1 MFTAGEIDKVMEQ
14 AGYSDHEVITRY
26 HVPMVVGHAHDC
38 GVLDPNVNVW
48 TVEDDNETGV
58 LITYDFGEK
67 LRLSSRWKNT
77 RDLLR
82 HDDSPRDAVLR
93 ILAFVGEASVDL
105 KRAYTDFALPELAAR
120 RRSDS

>member
-1 MFTAGEIDKVMEQ
+1 MITADEINKVMEQ

-26 HVPMVVGHAHDC
+26 HITMVVEHAHDC

-48 TVEDDNETGV
+48 TVEDGDETGV

-67 LRLSSRWKNT
+67 LRMSSRWKNT

-82 HDDSPRDAVLR
+82 HEDSPRDAVLR
-93 ILAFVGEASVDL
+93 ILTFVGEVSVDL

-120 RRSDS
+120 RRRDS